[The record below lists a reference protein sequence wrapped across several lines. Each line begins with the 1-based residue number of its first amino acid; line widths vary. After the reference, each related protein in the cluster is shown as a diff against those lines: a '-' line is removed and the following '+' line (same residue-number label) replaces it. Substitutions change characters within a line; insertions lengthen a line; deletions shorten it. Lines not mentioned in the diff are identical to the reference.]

1 MYFSAMILNQPIQSN
16 LHSAASVKKQQQQ
29 KNKAENM
36 AFEVNFKAKNV
47 ILLL

>member
-1 MYFSAMILNQPIQSN
+1 MILNQPIQSN
-16 LHSAASVKKQQQQ
+16 LHSAASVKKQQQ
-29 KNKAENM
+29 KNKAEKM